1 MRLLVFSIKIRL
13 FFISFVK
20 PTIFWTLSSVLVYY
34 VLCVCLMSSEQV
46 LYALM
51 YEVKWISK
59 NPPSTTAIVSNRKDR
74 PYPFVPSQ
82 SRFRLY
88 RECML
93 YRLYQMYRVYRLYR
107 LYRAHRMYRLR
118 KLGTKTHFAKLTQTY
133 STSAI
138 SAVPLSPKQC

>member
-1 MRLLVFSIKIRL
+1 MEKLSCMRLLVFSIKMRL
-13 FFISFVK
+13 YFISFVK
-20 PTIFWTLSSVLVYY
+20 PTIIWTLFLSFSL
-34 VLCVCLMSSEQV
+34 LCFVRIFNVIRTGVVCLDD
-46 LYALM
+46 
-51 YEVKWISK
+51 YEVKWMSK

-93 YRLYQMYRVYRLYR
+93 YRLYR

-118 KLGTKTHFAKLTQTY
+118 KLGTKTAL
-133 STSAI
+133 
-138 SAVPLSPKQC
+138 LN

>member
-1 MRLLVFSIKIRL
+1 MEKLSCMPLLVFSIKMRL
-13 FFISFVK
+13 YFISFVK
-20 PTIFWTLSSVLVYY
+20 PTIIWTLFLSFRL
-34 VLCVCLMSSEQV
+34 LCFVRIFNVIRTGVVCLDD
-46 LYALM
+46 
-51 YEVKWISK
+51 YEVKWMSK

-93 YRLYQMYRVYRLYR
+93 YRLYR

-118 KLGTKTHFAKLTQTY
+118 KLDTKTHFAKLTQTY

-138 SAVPLSPKQC
+138 SAVPLFPKQC